1 MLRKLNETGLGKC
14 LMCAKRLVNV
24 SCYYIV
30 TAINTICPELSSLSF
45 TDSEI
50 YSYYGVIQFRGNC
63 FTLAKLTRGH
73 ETNSLFRTGN
83 SFPMLHTYICHPR
96 HVLLESNIPE
106 MLLGVRGR
114 QRVGLP
120 GGRHFQTVI
129 KQGSPIHHRTTLIEI
144 RIPQPPNMTACTLA
158 ASRNA
163 MCLA

>member
-83 SFPMLHTYICHPR
+83 SFPMLHNIFAIQGMSFSRATYLRCCW
-96 HVLLESNIPE
+96 VYVE
-106 MLLGVRGR
+106 GRGW
-114 QRVGLP
+114 
-120 GGRHFQTVI
+120 
-129 KQGSPIHHRTTLIEI
+129 GSRGEDI
-144 RIPQPPNMTACTLA
+144 
-158 ASRNA
+158 SR
-163 MCLA
+163 L